1 MVSRGT
7 RLDASGFPAAMS
19 KRAAATFSL
28 PLGALSGSV
37 AKRPRLISPVAAPG
51 SASISETT
59 SHSLAH
65 STARTGETIAGPS
78 KSASTFDVE
87 AYTASLSTKPSPGS
101 GLSERE
107 LLALEVATIDPSW
120 LELLQ
125 DEIRKPYFIKLK
137 EALWKE
143 GVRGV
148 HGKGNKT
155 NVFPP
160 AHDIYS
166 WSRHTPVHRVRVVGI
181 GQDPYHGKGKE
192 PSLVGDRG
200 ESETLRPLG

>member
-1 MVSRGT
+1 
-7 RLDASGFPAAMS
+7 
-19 KRAAATFSL
+19 
-28 PLGALSGSV
+28 
-37 AKRPRLISPVAAPG
+37 
-51 SASISETT
+51 
-59 SHSLAH
+59 
-65 STARTGETIAGPS
+65 
-78 KSASTFDVE
+78 
-87 AYTASLSTKPSPGS
+87 
-101 GLSERE
+101 LSERE

-148 HGKGNKT
+148 HGKCNKT

-192 PSLVGDRG
+192 PSLAGDRG